1 MAQEQGSRR
10 GDQALSAIGQ
20 GSLVQVEYD
29 AGITDQP
36 PFALLIESLDI
47 CVDHAFGSDPTF
59 LAVIHLGSNQ
69 AEPVITAKI
78 AFLAV
83 VQNPVWISA
92 AALALMIPDR
102 LLSRLALVRRRLES
116 VTNLPPRLSTASW
129 LLSLS
134 APALDRVASWL
145 YAPGAH
151 RQGTVAEQRALP

>member
-47 CVDHAFGSDPTF
+47 CVDHAFGSDPAF
-59 LAVIHLGSNQ
+59 LAVIHLSSNQ

-83 VQNPVWISA
+83 VQNPGMD
-92 AALALMIPDR
+92 L
-102 LLSRLALVRRRLES
+102 RRS
-116 VTNLPPRLSTASW
+116 VGTDDPVTNLPPRLSTASW

-145 YAPGAH
+145 CMRPALTVRVPSLSSAP
-151 RQGTVAEQRALP
+151 LP